1 MIADA
6 ERGPDNEDEDY
17 EEMNYFQFDS
27 LDENIPPNYD
37 WSSGYLPSVAELL
50 FELNDKLY

>member
-17 EEMNYFQFDS
+17 EEMNYFQFDY
-27 LDENIPPNYD
+27 LDKNIPPNYD
-37 WSSGYLPSVAELL
+37 WSSGYLPSLAELL